1 MSTAQAFYELYKQ
14 LPKKAKKE
22 IKQLIESEDGFSL
35 VEEIR
40 CGLKEIKAIKS
51 GQARAT
57 SLEDFIKELE
67 NGH

>member
-22 IKQLIESEDGFSL
+22 IKQLIENESDFSL
-35 VEEIR
+35 MEEIR
-40 CGLKEIKAIKS
+40 SGLKEIKAIKS
-51 GQARAT
+51 GVVQET